1 MSTDVVV
8 FRTERIVPHVG
19 IPAGRPRLATTSTD
33 QDSDEVDVIEEIDR
47 TPGPFD
53 RLAERFVAGRARWA
67 QLTFYLLDPE
77 SWR

>member
-8 FRTERIVPHVG
+8 FRTERIVPHLGV
-19 IPAGRPRLATTSTD
+19 PAGRPRPAIAATA
-33 QDSDEVDVIEEIDR
+33 QDAGEVDVIEVIDR
-47 TPGPFD
+47 APGIAD
-53 RLAERFVAGRARWA
+53 RLAERVAAGRARWA